1 PRQFSLG
8 TDGSEGRRNSM
19 AIMNALWD
27 GSFFWDGRASSL
39 EDQAFK
45 PVVDLHEMKNTWP
58 VVVDR
63 LQADPEYP
71 DLFQSAFGTSTID
84 SSLVVKAIAQFERTL
99 LTFNSPF
106 DRYYYGGDSLALTE
120 PEKRGLELFFGEA
133 HCDDCHMPPLFHDHD
148 FRNIG
153 LDHPPPDGGLG
164 EITGDHSDQGRF
176 KTPSI
181 RNIEVTA
188 PYMHDGRFISLEQ

>member
-1 PRQFSLG
+1 
-8 TDGSEGRRNSM
+8 
-19 AIMNALWD
+19 
-27 GSFFWDGRASSL
+27 
-39 EDQAFK
+39 
-45 PVVDLHEMKNTWP
+45 
-58 VVVDR
+58 
-63 LQADPEYP
+63 
-71 DLFQSAFGTSTID
+71 ID

-148 FRNIG
+148 YRNIG

-188 PYMHDGRFISLEQ
+188 PYMHDGRFISLEQVVDLYADDVLIDSPGLDQHMLPWVMNEIDLDQQERADLVAFMRTLTDQQFLTDPRFSDPN